1 MSPANQEPF
10 SHSESYVQRVSADW
24 YQTSVDNF
32 KNIVKNHPGAALLIS
47 AGIGVLLG
55 CLIKRR

>member
-1 MSPANQEPF
+1 MSPAKQEPL
-10 SHSESYVQRVSADW
+10 SHRESYVQRVSADW
-24 YQTSVDNF
+24 YQTSVDN
-32 KNIVKNHPGAALLIS
+32 VKNVIKSHPGIALLIS